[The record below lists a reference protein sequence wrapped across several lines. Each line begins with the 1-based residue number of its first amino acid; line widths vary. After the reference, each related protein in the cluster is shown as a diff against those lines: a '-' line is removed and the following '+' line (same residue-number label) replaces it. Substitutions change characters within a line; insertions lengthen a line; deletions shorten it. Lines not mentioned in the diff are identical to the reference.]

1 MTFNIVNDQP
11 VINYSYI
18 RENIPV
24 PDVQFFSENI
34 FMMKCNFVGPQ
45 KVMDQNNGMF
55 DLFNDQRDQECNSY
69 LTNPS
74 EKDGSYYIGYFSIPF
89 ENNYKLILN
98 PSDNTTYGKRDELG
112 INFFVEFMDQNA
124 RSSSFLKVSDSENG
138 YLKKNISSIFL
149 QSITQSNTYEVLT
162 GDSVSLYLGRS
173 IRKIIIPNWK
183 AIMGFQ
189 PDYDIKPY
197 LTSRKA
203 ASRMQ
208 YSSPYITIQ
217 PDFDITTIEI
227 EQRTHTVL
235 NSLGLLGGAWS
246 LAAVVYKLLFG
257 DDTIQPFG
265 LVQKYGY
272 FYKKTQKKLTKVLST
287 FPLVQIP
294 DSSNNIDDKNR
305 AEQLDKKIDN
315 LELFLRDYVVEVQ
328 QLDKVY
334 NNIENVKDK

>member
-1 MTFNIVNDQP
+1 
-11 VINYSYI
+11 
-18 RENIPV
+18 
-24 PDVQFFSENI
+24 
-34 FMMKCNFVGPQ
+34 
-45 KVMDQNNGMF
+45 
-55 DLFNDQRDQECNSY
+55 
-69 LTNPS
+69 
-74 EKDGSYYIGYFSIPF
+74 
-89 ENNYKLILN
+89 
-98 PSDNTTYGKRDELG
+98 
-112 INFFVEFMDQNA
+112 MDQNA

>member
-1 MTFNIVNDQP
+1 MLHKNLIFVNLLTLK
-11 VINYSYI
+11 
-18 RENIPV
+18 
-24 PDVQFFSENI
+24 I
-34 FMMKCNFVGPQ
+34 FKGPQ
-45 KVMDQNNGMF
+45 KVKDQNNGMF

-124 RSSSFLKVSDSENG
+124 RSSSFLKVSDSGMLINTNSLLTINTNAKYLYAENG

-197 LTSRKA
+197 LTSRK
-203 ASRMQ
+203 
-208 YSSPYITIQ
+208 
-217 PDFDITTIEI
+217 
-227 EQRTHTVL
+227 
-235 NSLGLLGGAWS
+235 
-246 LAAVVYKLLFG
+246 G

-328 QLDKVY
+328 QLDK
-334 NNIENVKDK
+334 